1 MTHRFGCRWLIGE
14 NLTRYLLKLKDL
26 GKTFSDYVNN
36 FSDAQLWGLW
46 LAALALFL
54 WIVFK

>member
-1 MTHRFGCRWLIGE
+1 MRRHLF
-14 NLTRYLLKLKDL
+14 KLKDL
-26 GKTFSDYVNN
+26 GKTFVDDVNN